1 LIDAVNISLLKNE
14 TYIHELETNEEFLV
28 QECISRNRLAQKVVY
43 EQNYSHLLSCC
54 IRYSE
59 NQEEAE
65 DILHDSFIKIFKVIH
80 KFNGTSKLKTWLTR
94 LVINEVLMYL
104 RKKKRLPK
112 QTELKYDHTG
122 ISEISE
128 EELRHFSGKEV
139 LNSIQKLP
147 AGYKEILCLYSVDG
161 YTHEEIGTALNIS
174 PATSR
179 SQLSR
184 ARKLLKEMLKIKE
197 VNHE

>member
-1 LIDAVNISLLKNE
+1 MIDAVNISLLKNE

-28 QECISRNRLAQKVVY
+28 QECISRSRLAQKVVY

-54 IRYSE
+54 IRYCE

-65 DILHDSFIKIFKVIH
+65 DILHDSFIKIFKVIR
-80 KFNGTSKLKTWLTR
+80 KFNGSSTLKTWLTR

-112 QTELKYDHTG
+112 QTELKSDHTEVA
-122 ISEISE
+122 EISE
-128 EELRHFSGKEV
+128 EELQHFSGKEV
-139 LNSIQKLP
+139 LKLIQKLP
-147 AGYKEILCLYSVDG
+147 AGYKEILCLYSIDG
-161 YTHEEIGTALNIS
+161 YNHEEIGTALNIA

-184 ARKLLKEMLKIKE
+184 ARKQLKDLLKTKE
-197 VNHE
+197 VTNE